1 MRPCIIA
8 GDPPVVSSPPF
19 PPPSADGSSSSSS
32 SSSLPIPSPA
42 RNSKHPRR
50 RSSPEE
56 EAPAPRPDQ
65 IRWPTATSPGESSRS
80 RLRSDC
86 LGVDLPTPLTRFPP
100 FLFFFFIF
108 PFCADFLFLLSVCSR
123 LVWICAGDAATP
135 QRARCGRFFFFF
147 MYRGFWRWCC
157 VFPWFG
163 FVLFW
168 WFWVGLFVQR
178 RESARLRRRRTC
190 ATSTSWS
197 LARHSPPM
205 KVRHPMDTLFVVEG
219 VTAPDGYVICCR
231 GWSIRAFLGIPQNW
245 VILYKPNY

>member
-19 PPPSADGSSSSSS
+19 PPPSADGSSSSS

-135 QRARCGRFFFFF
+135 QRARCGRFFFFLCIADF
-147 MYRGFWRWCC
+147 GDGVVFFRGLGSCC
-157 VFPWFG
+157 SDGFGLVCLCSAGNQRVSVGGEHALLQRHDPWPG
-163 FVLFW
+163 TVPL
-168 WFWVGLFVQR
+168 
-178 RESARLRRRRTC
+178 
-190 ATSTSWS
+190 
-197 LARHSPPM
+197 
-205 KVRHPMDTLFVVEG
+205 
-219 VTAPDGYVICCR
+219 
-231 GWSIRAFLGIPQNW
+231 
-245 VILYKPNY
+245 